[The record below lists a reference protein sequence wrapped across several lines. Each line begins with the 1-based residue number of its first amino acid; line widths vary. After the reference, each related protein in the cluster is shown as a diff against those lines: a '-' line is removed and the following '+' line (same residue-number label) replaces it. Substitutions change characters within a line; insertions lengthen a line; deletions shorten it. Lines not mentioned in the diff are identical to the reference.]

1 MKLSDG
7 NLEFAID
14 KLNIHDGDI
23 VKLTCDTNNHS
34 IKDFYKIMN
43 RIKSYKDVE
52 ILLMPSDIKYETID
66 IENLQSII
74 NSLIKLRNE
83 HLKDWKDKYKKD

>member
-1 MKLSDG
+1 MKLNDSE
-7 NLEFAID
+7 LEFEIE

-23 VKLTCDTNNHS
+23 IKLTCDSNNYS

-43 RIKSYKDVE
+43 KIKSLKNVE
-52 ILLMPSDIKYETID
+52 VLLMPSDIKYETVD